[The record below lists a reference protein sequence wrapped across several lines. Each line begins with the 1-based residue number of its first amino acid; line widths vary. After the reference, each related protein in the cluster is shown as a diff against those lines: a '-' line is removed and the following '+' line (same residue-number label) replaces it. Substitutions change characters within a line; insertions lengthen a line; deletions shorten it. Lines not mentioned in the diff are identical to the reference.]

1 VNGVYIK
8 MSAIDASALHDGDS
22 PKKVRIET
30 IEGLIPGA

>member
-1 VNGVYIK
+1 VC
-8 MSAIDASALHDGDS
+8 SSDLGDS